1 MQFDGVIFDW
11 AGTTVDY
18 GCFAPVQAFI
28 EVFRHFGIEPT
39 MAEVREPMGMLKIDH
54 IRTMLQME
62 RICGCFAEKYG
73 RRPDEN
79 DVLAM
84 FNMFEE
90 KLLSILHNFAEV
102 KDGVCEMVRALRA
115 QGLKIG
121 STTGYND
128 KMMAIVV
135 PAAKA
140 NGYAPDVWFSPDSVG
155 GSGRPKPY
163 MIFKNMEAL
172 GLCDVRRVLKVGDT
186 ASDIAEGKNAG
197 VKTVGIIEGSSMMGL
212 TKEEY
217 ESLSAAERAV
227 YDDKTKKSYIEA
239 GADYVIQDIRGLLEL
254 VK

>member
-18 GCFAPVQAFI
+18 
-28 EVFRHFGIEPT
+28 
-39 MAEVREPMGMLKIDH
+39 
-54 IRTMLQME
+54 
-62 RICGCFAEKYG
+62 GCFAEKYG

-102 KDGVCEMVRALRA
+102 KDGVCETVRVLRA

-128 KMMAIVV
+128 KMMSIIV

-155 GSGRPKPY
+155 GAGRPKPY
-163 MIFKNMEAL
+163 RIFKNMEAL

-186 ASDIAEGKNAG
+186 ASDITEGKN
-197 VKTVGIIEGSSMMGL
+197 
-212 TKEEY
+212 
-217 ESLSAAERAV
+217 
-227 YDDKTKKSYIEA
+227 A